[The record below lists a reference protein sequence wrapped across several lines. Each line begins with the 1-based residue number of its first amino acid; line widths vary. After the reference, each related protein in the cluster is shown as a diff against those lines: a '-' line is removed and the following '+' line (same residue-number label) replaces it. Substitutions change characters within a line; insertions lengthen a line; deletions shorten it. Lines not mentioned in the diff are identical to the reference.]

1 MLAATRKRSRGRSA
15 SRRRGAMSRRLARNP
30 PYISR
35 SRSRTRRSRINLNTH
50 RYSRW
55 TEPATTDF
63 VSQGLPLDF
72 EFKFEDIINASEF
85 SSMYDRFKIDYVVV
99 HFQLIN
105 NPDASIA
112 PNNEP
117 NAVNTSTNF
126 FPKLWYIRDYDGGS
140 SETLSAIKERQGVRY
155 FVLRPNKTYTVKL
168 RPMVAIQTYRT
179 STTTGYAPKR
189 LMLDFANAT
198 NVPHYGLKTVFDTL
212 GYNPPDTQP
221 WKLRHEIKYYFTCK
235 DVR

>member
-1 MLAATRKRSRGRSA
+1 
-15 SRRRGAMSRRLARNP
+15 
-30 PYISR
+30 
-35 SRSRTRRSRINLNTH
+35 
-50 RYSRW
+50 
-55 TEPATTDF
+55 
-63 VSQGLPLDF
+63 
-72 EFKFEDIINASEF
+72 
-85 SSMYDRFKIDYVVV
+85 MYDRFKIDYVVV

-117 NAVNTSTNF
+117 ANVNTSTNF

-140 SETLSAIKERQGVRY
+140 SETLTAIKERQGVRY

-221 WKLRHEIKYYFTCK
+221 WKLRHEVKYYFTCK